1 MAERTIVGVDFS
13 GAGEDNAVGKTWV
26 TQAFLDTEEDS
37 LILLSCKPTTRE
49 HLTGI
54 LKELPHDAVA
64 ALDFPF
70 GVPIAFT
77 EFIGLEQGEMPALW
91 KGIAEPDMS
100 FEKFEAERDKY
111 VDVEQNGET
120 LRAGDLH
127 VPGCASCLHKIGSPN
142 MLPMTFRGMQMLNT
156 LWNQTNC
163 QVPPLKEANRKG
175 AVLLEAMP
183 GAALKEFN
191 LPDKGFKGGK
201 DAFEKRR
208 KILKELPKCS
218 NVTLINLPDFRD
230 QCMFS
235 DDALDSIVAAVVAAL
250 WAMDKSES
258 AFKKPSK
265 HHTVAN
271 AFAKYQGNRKI
282 SSGISH
288 LSEDDAARK
297 EGWIYVPKLIQK

>member
-1 MAERTIVGVDFS
+1 MAERTVVGVDFS
-13 GAGEDNAVGKTWV
+13 GAKDEGKTWI
-26 TQAFLDTEEDS
+26 TKGFLDRKGSFDAEKGS
-37 LILLSCKPTTRE
+37 FVLLSCKSVSRE
-49 HLTGI
+49 DLTEL
-54 LKELPHDAVA
+54 LKALPNDAVA

-70 GVPIAFT
+70 SVPIAFSEFLGLPNSEMPDLWQAT
-77 EFIGLEQGEMPALW
+77 AAMGREEFISQ
-91 KGIAEPDMS
+91 
-100 FEKFEAERDKY
+100 RDEFVK
-111 VDVEQNGET
+111 ENIEL

-127 VPGCASCLHKIGSPN
+127 VPGCYSCLQKTPLN
-142 MLPMTFRGMQMLNT
+142 MVPMTFHGMEMLDA

-163 QVPPLKEANRKG
+163 QVPPLKESNRKG

-208 KILKELPKCS
+208 KIIKELPKCS

-250 WAMDKSES
+250 WAMDESES

-265 HHTVAN
+265 HHTVAD
-271 AFAKYQGNRKI
+271 AFAKYQGSRKI
-282 SSGISH
+282 SPGIGH

-297 EGWIYVPKLIQK
+297 ECWIYVPKLIQE